1 MSFFNS
7 DIIRNEMNEIKELQ
21 EIIYENV
28 FKFPSMSNEDKIK
41 HVNTLENLLDKQT
54 VLYTRLCLS
63 DDVEAKEMKKKIVKS
78 CLDMGLSDNI
88 DINSLFNKMSKTI
101 QQMKIQLKNS

>member
-7 DIIRNEMNEIKELQ
+7 DIVKNEMNEIKELQ

-28 FKFPSMSNEDKIK
+28 FKFSSMTNEDKIK
-41 HVNTLENLLDKQT
+41 HVDILEKLLNKQT

-63 DDVEAKEMKKKIVKS
+63 DDVEAKEMKKRIIKS
-78 CLDMGLSDNI
+78 CLDMGLSENI
-88 DINSLFNKMSKTI
+88 DINNLFNKMSKTI
-101 QQMKIQLKNS
+101 QKMKIELKNS